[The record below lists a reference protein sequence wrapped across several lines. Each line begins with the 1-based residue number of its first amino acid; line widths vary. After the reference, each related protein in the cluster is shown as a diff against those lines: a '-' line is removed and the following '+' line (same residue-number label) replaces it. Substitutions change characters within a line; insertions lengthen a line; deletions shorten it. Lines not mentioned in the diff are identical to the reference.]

1 MEVLKICNDM
11 NIYITICIYINRN
24 QASQKE
30 AQNRLDENEQLINE
44 LISEKEALKQ
54 KIEIMSEQ
62 MEFAGIYIYWI
73 LININ

>member
-1 MEVLKICNDM
+1 LVLLYVHLILL
-11 NIYITICIYINRN
+11 YINKRN

-54 KIEIMSEQ
+54 KIELMSEQ
-62 MEFAGIYIYWI
+62 MEFSGIIFKFK
-73 LININ
+73 N

>member
-1 MEVLKICNDM
+1 MVLLYVHLILL
-11 NIYITICIYINRN
+11 YINKRN

-54 KIEIMSEQ
+54 KIELMSEQ
-62 MEFAGIYIYWI
+62 MEFSGIIFKFK
-73 LININ
+73 N